1 MFKVK
6 SKNNPG
12 VTHTVYTVIPCG
24 TLTYFLVFINNNFT
38 LILSDE
44 FVPAE

>member
-12 VTHTVYTVIPCG
+12 TVYTVYAVIPCG
-24 TLTYFLVFINNNFT
+24 TLTYFLVFRNDNFT

>member
-12 VTHTVYTVIPCG
+12 VTHTVYAVIPCG
-24 TLTYFLVFINNNFT
+24 TLIYFLVFKNDNFI

-44 FVPAE
+44 FVPVE

>member
-6 SKNNPG
+6 VKTNPS
-12 VTHTVYTVIPCG
+12 VTHTVYAVIPCG

-38 LILSDE
+38 LILSDD